1 MFEPRNDESS
11 PCGASARR
19 RIVLMRHGAVDY
31 FLPDGMPVESHG
43 VPLNTVGRDQ
53 ADAAGAA
60 LAQHGVR
67 FDRAVVS
74 GLPRTVETAQRVLV
88 AAGQSHLKLEIQPA
102 LAEIRGGS
110 VADIP
115 KDSVEAA
122 FTKPFTTTEDVESMR
137 FLGGESI
144 GEMLDRVLPAFEA
157 LLARRDWDC
166 LLLVLH
172 GGINR
177 ALLSRALA
185 GGRAF
190 FGRFEQSP
198 ACMNIIDVGEHDLI
212 VRATN
217 LAPTQWLHAR
227 ERHTSMERLF
237 AQYAKTR
244 LLT

>member
-1 MFEPRNDESS
+1 MKPAAA
-11 PCGASARR
+11 PRR

-31 FLPDGMPVESHG
+31 FLPDGTRVASEN
-43 VPLNTVGRDQ
+43 VPLNAAGHAQ

-60 LAQHGVR
+60 MAQHGVC

-74 GLPRTVETAQRVLV
+74 GLPRTVETATRVLA
-88 AAGQSHLKLEIQPA
+88 AAGQAALPLEVVPA
-102 LAEIRGGS
+102 LREIRGGH
-110 VADIP
+110 ADDIP
-115 KDSVEAA
+115 PGALEEAFGI
-122 FTKPFTTTEDVESMR
+122 FTRTGAVESLR

-157 LLARRDWDC
+157 LLHDPGWDC

-172 GGINR
+172 GAVNR
-177 ALLSRALA
+177 ALLSRALT

-190 FGRFEQSP
+190 LGRLEQSP
-198 ACMNIIDVGEHDLI
+198 ACINIIDVGPRDMV

-227 ERHTSMERLF
+227 ERDTSMERLL
-237 AQYAKTR
+237 AQYLR
-244 LLT
+244 CG